1 MSNRTYSGLQLTSLV
16 ALRWLIGWHL
26 LYEGIAK
33 ILNPYWTS
41 AGFLAGSEGPL
52 ASLYLWMA
60 SAPGRLAAVDAL
72 NEWGLVLLGLGLI
85 LGVFTRTTTLL
96 AMLLLALYYLGN
108 PPLIGI
114 ESSVPAEG
122 SYLIVNKTLIE
133 LAALGV
139 LLVFPTGGLVGLDAI
154 WSKGNGEGR

>member
-1 MSNRTYSGLQLTSLV
+1 MSNRTYSGLQLTTLV

-41 AGFLAGSEGPL
+41 AGFLSGSEGPL
-52 ASLYLWMA
+52 AGLFLWMA

-85 LGVFTRTTTLL
+85 LGLFTRTTTVF

-108 PPLIGI
+108 PPWMGI

-139 LLVFPTGGLVGLDAI
+139 LLAFPTGGLVGLDAI
-154 WSKGNGEGR
+154 WSKGNGEAR